1 MSMEASSTVN
11 GNKEPLYWS
20 RYLIKDERETLLPV
34 IQSAKIISLSDP
46 NDPTNDVLHRGPLP
60 DGAQLLQIGT
70 KLTDFDIPQ
79 LVAAGA
85 NTVFVSHSQARP
97 LLAQLLDAVPTLS
110 WIQSRNAGID
120 SILSSTVTEAYTAG
134 RITMTNAKGQFSSS
148 LAEHALAACSYFA
161 KDYPRLRR
169 NQQAKQWD
177 QYVPVLYSSESRIEE
192 RGCPARCALVDCVL
206 FGMKSESSFSPPSAI
221 RGLLSLQFVCL
232 SLSG

>member
-1 MSMEASSTVN
+1 LTAILRPRQELFCRRTIRAAFLLSRKSHIPSRSDPHHARRCSSSCIGPFRSASTTLSMEASSKVN

-20 RYLIKDERETLLPV
+20 RDLIRDERETLLPV
-34 IQSAKIISLSDP
+34 IQSAKIISIT
-46 NDPTNDVLHRGPLP
+46 DPTNDVLHRGPLP

-70 KLTDFDIPQ
+70 KVTDFDIAQ
-79 LVAAGA
+79 LLAAGA
-85 NTVFVSHSQARP
+85 NTVFVAHSQARP
-97 LLAQLLDAVPTLS
+97 VLAHLVDALPTIS

-120 SILSSTVTEAYTAG
+120 SILSSTVTIAYTAG

-177 QYVPVLYSSESRIEE
+177 QYV
-192 RGCPARCALVDCVL
+192 
-206 FGMKSESSFSPPSAI
+206 
-221 RGLLSLQFVCL
+221 
-232 SLSG
+232 